1 MAKYIMSCANSAE
14 TQYNLNWGYL
24 NKPYVVYQEDT
35 QQIDFNSL
43 SAQTPTPYFT
53 QYLTMTSQNDFSFGI
68 YTMNGYGRNVSYEY
82 SVDGGNWTTIQYGS
96 STPSFSGGSV
106 VRLRGNIEYISQ
118 SDSQQGRFDI
128 AGSNV
133 HVYGNILSLIYGDD
147 FTTNIEVPDY
157 CFAYTF
163 WNCVPL
169 TSIENLVLPAMSTK
183 CYMQMFTYCINL
195 TDGRCIL
202 PMKQLTTDCY
212 NQMFQGCNNLVQ
224 APSLPATT
232 LAENC
237 YYQMFQNCS
246 SLTTAP
252 ALPATTL
259 ANKCYYQMFQGCN
272 NLVQAP
278 ALPATT
284 LASNCYSNMFREC
297 TSLTTAPELPA
308 TTLPEECYYYMFQG
322 CTNLNYIK
330 CLATNI
336 SGTNCTYNWV
346 DSVAPTGTFV
356 KASSMTS
363 WTTGTNG
370 IPNNWTVEDN
380 A

>member
-68 YTMNGYGRNVSYEY
+68 FTMNGYGRDVSYEY

-96 STPSFSGGSV
+96 STPSFSGGSI
-106 VRLRGNIEYISQ
+106 VRLRGNIGYISQ

-147 FTTNIEVPDY
+147 FTTNIEVLDY
-157 CFAYTF
+157 CFAYAF
-163 WNCVPL
+163 WNCNAL
-169 TSIENLVLPAMSTK
+169 TSIENLVLPAMSNN
-183 CYMQMFTYCINL
+183 CYKNIFTYCYNL

-212 NQMFQGCNNLVQ
+212 KSMFQGCNTLVQ
-224 APSLPATT
+224 TPELPATT

-237 YYQMFQNCS
+237 YYC
-246 SLTTAP
+246 
-252 ALPATTL
+252 
-259 ANKCYYQMFQGCN
+259 MFQGC
-272 NLVQAP
+272 
-278 ALPATT
+278 
-284 LASNCYSNMFREC
+284 SS
-297 TSLTTAPELPA
+297 
-308 TTLPEECYYYMFQG
+308 
-322 CTNLNYIK
+322 LNYIK

-380 A
+380 V